1 MNIDKKYTYNK
12 TIVGLKCITVTIC
25 YVIFMGFLMLFKTV
39 VFSSTFSSQIAD
51 FSPTLKETFL
61 EGFRSLSPVKVDV
74 FVKFAVTS

>member
-1 MNIDKKYTYNK
+1 
-12 TIVGLKCITVTIC
+12 
-25 YVIFMGFLMLFKTV
+25 MGFLMLFKTV
-39 VFSSTFSSQIAD
+39 VFSLTFSSQIAD